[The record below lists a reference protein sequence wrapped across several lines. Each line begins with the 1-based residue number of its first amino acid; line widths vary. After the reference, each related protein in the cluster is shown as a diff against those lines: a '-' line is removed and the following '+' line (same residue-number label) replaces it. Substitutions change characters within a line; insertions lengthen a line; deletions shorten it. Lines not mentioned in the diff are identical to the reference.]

1 MVTDYLKSVIRLDF
15 QTGLIW
21 RDFRLQPRSSPKPRE
36 VLGYFFLQTSF
47 IKNDTTKIPGTV
59 HMDRVLP
66 NQLIVAHLF
75 SVPNGALKMHY
86 GVHKSPIKKATQAH
100 WNLPYTTTTDD
111 FNIH

>member
-1 MVTDYLKSVIRLDF
+1 VISGF
-15 QTGLIW
+15 
-21 RDFRLQPRSSPKPRE
+21 SRE
-36 VLGYFFLQTSF
+36 PAPNLARFWVIFFLQTSS

-75 SVPNGALKMHY
+75 SVPNGGLKMHY
-86 GVHKSPIKKATQAH
+86 GVHMSPIKKATQAH
-100 WNLPYTTTTDD
+100 WNLPHTPTTDD